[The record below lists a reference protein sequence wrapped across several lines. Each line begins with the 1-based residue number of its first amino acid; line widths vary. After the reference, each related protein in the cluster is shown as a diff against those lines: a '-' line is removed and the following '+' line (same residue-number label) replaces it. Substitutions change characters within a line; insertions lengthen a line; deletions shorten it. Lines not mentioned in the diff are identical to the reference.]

1 MSLKNK
7 ILIGIGGIIGV
18 MIILGIIGSGSFKGN
33 FTRYTPEV
41 QPSLRE
47 IEAPS
52 GSSGAGIKETT
63 KGEVEKAESE
73 ESTTPSS
80 RLIIKSGD
88 LNIVVN
94 NVPEAARKII
104 KFAEEQG
111 GWVVSSNIS
120 KEDEIP
126 TGSVTVRVP
135 VDKFEKTMT
144 YIRGL
149 AVKVEY
155 EKSKGKDVTEEYVD
169 LNSRLRNLEAT
180 ENQFLEIMKKAQ
192 TIDEILKVQAEL
204 TKIRGKI
211 ERTKGRILYLERSA
225 KMATISVNLA
235 LSEDLLP
242 VPPAEKWRPKYVAK
256 QAWNNV
262 VRFWRNVSYGVIK
275 FFVYGLIW
283 LPLLI
288 VVLGIIRL
296 ITQPRRRKE
305 NK

>member
-18 MIILGIIGSGSFKGN
+18 MIILGIIGSGSFEKN
-33 FTRYTPEV
+33 LTRYTPEV
-41 QPSLRE
+41 QPSL
-47 IEAPS
+47 
-52 GSSGAGIKETT
+52 
-63 KGEVEKAESE
+63 GEVETSSGTEIKEITEGEGEKTESE

-80 RLIIKSGD
+80 RLIIKSGEF
-88 LNIVVN
+88 NIVVN

-155 EKSKGKDVTEEYVD
+155 EKSRGKDVTEEYVD

-192 TIDEILKVQAEL
+192 TIDEILKVQREL
-204 TKIRGKI
+204 SKVRGEI
-211 ERTKGRILYLERSA
+211 EKTKGRILYLKRSA

-235 LSEDLLP
+235 LSKDLLP

-288 VVLGIIRL
+288 VLLGIIRL
-296 ITQPRRRKE
+296 ITRPRTRKE
-305 NK
+305 KK